1 MLAQHTSN
9 VFIFLRFLFVCFS
22 GGRGSV
28 PAACR
33 SSQARDGTHAT
44 AVTQATAVTVPD
56 PFTARPPTP
65 GELTSVKLLLLQSTF
80 FFFFFFFAF

>member
-33 SSQARDGTHAT
+33 SSQARDGTY
-44 AVTQATAVTVPD
+44 ATAVTVPD

-80 FFFFFFFAF
+80 FFFFFAF